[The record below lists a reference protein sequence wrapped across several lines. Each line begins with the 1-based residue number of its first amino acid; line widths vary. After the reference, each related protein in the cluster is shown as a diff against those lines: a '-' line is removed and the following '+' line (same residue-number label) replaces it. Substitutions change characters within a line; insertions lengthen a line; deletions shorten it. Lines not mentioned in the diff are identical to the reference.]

1 MSPTFRL
8 IRLERAVDLA
18 SEMERRS
25 MVRVE
30 GDRPLLG
37 PGCYGIWLEDM
48 EEARIAL
55 LREGARTQQLVAFQG
70 PSSSGREG
78 RADLLLWGDWS
89 RLEATAAFCSGQPF
103 LSQIGRG
110 MKETLEAFGCP
121 QYRLR
126 LRGYTLELGSRTAL
140 MGVLNITPDSF
151 SDGGRFLRPQDAIAH
166 GWRLVEEGA
175 DLLDLGGES
184 TRPGSEP
191 IPAEEEI
198 RRILPPLRELAKASI
213 PISVDTYKPEVARVA
228 LEEGASL
235 INDISGLRLY
245 PELAEVVA
253 RAGAGLVIM
262 HMKGTPRNMQDN
274 PQYDSVVDEVYAY
287 LRQGIA
293 RAEEAGVA
301 PESILVDPGL
311 GFGKTVDHNLILLR
325 RLREFKVLRKPLLIG
340 PSRKSFI
347 GKVLDLPVDQ
357 RLEGTAAVVAWGILQ
372 GASMVRVHDVK
383 EMKRVAQMIDVLR
396 QGS

>member
-1 MSPTFRL
+1 
-8 IRLERAVDLA
+8 
-18 SEMERRS
+18 
-25 MVRVE
+25 
-30 GDRPLLG
+30 
-37 PGCYGIWLEDM
+37 
-48 EEARIAL
+48 
-55 LREGARTQQLVAFQG
+55 
-70 PSSSGREG
+70 
-78 RADLLLWGDWS
+78 
-89 RLEATAAFCSGQPF
+89 
-103 LSQIGRG
+103 
-110 MKETLEAFGCP
+110 
-121 QYRLR
+121 
-126 LRGYTLELGSRTAL
+126 
-140 MGVLNITPDSF
+140 
-151 SDGGRFLRPQDAIAH
+151 
-166 GWRLVEEGA
+166 LVEEGA